1 MEKMLKENNSIIRIR
16 ELKKLQEKK
25 RKKIRQHINTSFSGE
40 TISTKGNSKMRFLF
54 GVKNL

>member
-1 MEKMLKENNSIIRIR
+1 MEKMLKENNRIIRIR
-16 ELKKLQEKK
+16 ELKKLQEKE
-25 RKKIRQHINTSFSGE
+25 KKIGQHINTSFSGE